1 VVGARCPGIHHGLLA
16 AAALFAA
23 TLPAAHAAGG
33 APDVR
38 LERVQPASACSD
50 ERPLKVVLLG
60 TGNPRPTM
68 ERFGPAILVDAG
80 DHRVLVDAGRGAS
93 IRLMQAGGAAALIG
107 LDVILFTHLHSDH
120 VVGFP
125 DLWLTS
131 WVFGRARPTRV
142 AGPPGTRE
150 MVGHVERAFAFDVRM
165 RRDVDER
172 LPADGVRLEAQDL
185 EPAATIEAGPFRIT
199 AIDVDHRPVAPAYG
213 YRIAC
218 GPRAV
223 GISGDTRYSE
233 RLSEA
238 LRGVDVLIHEVV
250 SPEVERR
257 RALVPD
263 PAAVQR
269 IIEHHT
275 TPEEAGRVF
284 AAAEPR
290 LAVYSHIVPSPATAA
305 DLVPPT
311 RKTYTGPLEV
321 GEDLMTITVGARVTV
336 SRQTA
341 GGAMVR

>member
-1 VVGARCPGIHHGLLA
+1 VIGARPAGAALLA
-16 AAALFAA
+16 AALSAA
-23 TLPAAHAAGG
+23 PPGRG
-33 APDVR
+33 APMPR
-38 LERVQPASACSD
+38 LDQLQPAPACSD

-60 TGNPRPTM
+60 TGNPRPTV

-80 DHRVLVDAGRGAS
+80 DHRVLVDVGRGAS
-93 IRLMQAGGAAALIG
+93 IRLMQAGGAAALTG
-107 LDVILFTHLHSDH
+107 LDLVLFTHLHSDH

-131 WVFGRARPTRV
+131 WIFGRARPTRV
-142 AGPPGTRE
+142 VGPPGTRE
-150 MVGHVERAFAFDVRM
+150 MVAHVERAFAFDVRM

-172 LPADGVRLEAQDL
+172 LPAGGARLEAEDV
-185 EPAATIEAGPFRIT
+185 EPGAAIEAGPFRIT
-199 AIDVDHRPVAPAYG
+199 AIEVDHRPVAPAYG

-218 GPRAV
+218 GSRAV

-233 RLSEA
+233 RVAEG

-284 AAAEPR
+284 AAAKPR
-290 LAVYSHIVPSPATAA
+290 LAVYSHVVPSPATPA

-311 RKTYTGPLEV
+311 RKTYGGPLEV

-336 SRQTA
+336 SRRTA
-341 GGAMVR
+341 GSAMVR